1 MKKPFFILAVIWLA
15 ACGTAATTGDQERTY
30 SVYESPTEKGKG
42 TVPAYRVKEK
52 SDGSV
57 EVFKYGDPFTP
68 EYTVKPNGS
77 IYKKGD
83 PFQRVGEIKP
93 ADKKGE

>member
-1 MKKPFFILAVIWLA
+1 MKKTFLILAAILLA
-15 ACGTAATTGDQERTY
+15 ACATTAKEEGQSY

-42 TVPAYRVKEK
+42 TLPVYRAKEMPNGEVRVYEYGNPFEYKYRVTP
-52 SDGSV
+52 DG
-57 EVFKYGDPFTP
+57 K
-68 EYTVKPNGS
+68 
-77 IYKKGD
+77 IYKQGD